1 MTDFLLHFQFGSK
14 QPTKKTVDSLYN
26 YIYCSKIKFGSLNLN
41 GKDEIYGLQ
50 KCVYICDKKLYLP
63 KNTLKTDMML
73 ISIFSLT
80 SNINNIERAQR
91 TSLRARYEQRLHY
104 TADGNAL
111 VLNKCNCRHIA
122 SRFLWTKSMRV

>member
-1 MTDFLLHFQFGSK
+1 MYVYLWQEIKPSK
-14 QPTKKTVDSLYN
+14 QY
-26 YIYCSKIKFGSLNLN
+26 F
-41 GKDEIYGLQ
+41 
-50 KCVYICDKKLYLP
+50 
-63 KNTLKTDMML
+63 KNDMVL

-80 SNINNIERAQR
+80 SNINNIERAP
-91 TSLRARYEQRLHY
+91 RARYVQRLHY